1 MKNIYFENEKFG
13 EILSF
18 DYRDGEKEII
28 SLQQFMQLKN
38 EGKINRVFYNNDQY
52 HTVFPQRIYFQI
64 TRKCNLKCSYCYM
77 DASINGEEIPFSDI
91 EKIVDYIS
99 EKGVMEVR
107 LTGGEPTLHSCFTD
121 IVRRL
126 QERNIYVSIGTNGCW
141 TGKVL
146 DYLVQVDNMLLII
159 SLDGEEE
166 TNQKLRGNNYKI
178 VKENIKKLRE
188 VNKECKIRVNT
199 VLTKRNY
206 RNIEKLFLFAKT
218 YHLDYINF
226 IPLKPQVR
234 VKEVKNEMLTAEE
247 YDEAVNEMV
256 RFRKK
261 YNVKFNTSILLTDY
275 AAEIMQDGLYS
286 NKTFCMAG
294 REATNLDY
302 DFQTKMYRLYGC
314 SYCPVANVNY
324 DGRLKEYLLAGEFD
338 IESINKMDGIWK
350 NNDNWFLFRNDY
362 KPNLCLKC
370 FRFGHGCIGA
380 CVVQN
385 MDFDYLE
392 RTDNINEEIKKQL
405 VNMKENYC
413 KF

>member
-218 YHLDYINF
+218 YDYF
-226 IPLKPQVR
+226 
-234 VKEVKNEMLTAEE
+234 
-247 YDEAVNEMV
+247 
-256 RFRKK
+256 
-261 YNVKFNTSILLTDY
+261 LLGT
-275 AAEIMQDGLYS
+275 L
-286 NKTFCMAG
+286 
-294 REATNLDY
+294 
-302 DFQTKMYRLYGC
+302 
-314 SYCPVANVNY
+314 
-324 DGRLKEYLLAGEFD
+324 
-338 IESINKMDGIWK
+338 
-350 NNDNWFLFRNDY
+350 
-362 KPNLCLKC
+362 
-370 FRFGHGCIGA
+370 
-380 CVVQN
+380 
-385 MDFDYLE
+385 
-392 RTDNINEEIKKQL
+392 
-405 VNMKENYC
+405 
-413 KF
+413 